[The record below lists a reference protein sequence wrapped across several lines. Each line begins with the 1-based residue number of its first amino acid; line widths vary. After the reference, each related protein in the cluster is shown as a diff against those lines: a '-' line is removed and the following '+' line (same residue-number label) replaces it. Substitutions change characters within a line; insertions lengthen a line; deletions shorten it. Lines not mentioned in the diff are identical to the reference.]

1 MWRTGKIIVVQTVK
15 VGYTTIMG
23 KEIALPFEQVRS
35 IFPFSMLSEDQL
47 RECIRGCD
55 YLELLPETKI
65 FNRGELA
72 DKLFFILDGTVKI
85 STFIKGSQFFDTILK
100 KGDHFGEEAIHGS
113 LIRKSNA
120 EGIEHTRLLTIGD
133 DQIQRLMRAIPPL
146 DSAFSLF
153 HQTSQVVQK
162 TRLPWLTQ
170 RESVQLACKRHKII
184 PLLRLLFFNI
194 LGLVAFSL
202 ILFTAFS
209 SDPFSI
215 FLMVLSIVALIGGF
229 LTSLWA
235 VAEWSNDYFIITSDR
250 VLAQRQLY
258 GFFDSRQES
267 PISAILST
275 GFDTTLVGRLVGFG
289 KVFLRSYTGEISFKY
304 LPYPQT
310 IFDLLEYQREK
321 VSVDKKVDEKRTIH
335 ETLSKRLSGANGGE
349 VRPELVPNEGL
360 NEMMIYQSGSIL
372 DWLARFF
379 QLRQVKG
386 SSVVYRTHWWI
397 LFRKTILPFILFL
410 VLVVGTICRLVG
422 LFSTIPETVFYTA
435 VLILTIGDS
444 LWWFYQYTDW
454 HNDQYILTKDQILDI
469 SRKPLGYE
477 DRRSAP
483 VKNIQTVEFKRKG
496 LIGLLLNFGTVHIQI
511 GNEELTFDNVYS
523 PSQIQGEV
531 YLHLKRYQEEQQR
544 LEGQK
549 LAEWITTYDDL
560 RKDPGRENQNS
571 PK

>member
-1 MWRTGKIIVVQTVK
+1 MIVVQTVK

-23 KEIALPFEQVRS
+23 REITLLFEQVRS

-47 RECIRGCD
+47 RECIRDCD
-55 YLELLPETKI
+55 YLELLPGTKI

-72 DKLFFILDGTVKI
+72 DKFFFILDGTVKVSDI
-85 STFIKGSQFFDTILK
+85 KKGLQVINTFLK
-100 KGDHFGEEAIHGS
+100 KDDHFGEEAIHGS
-113 LIRKSNA
+113 LIRKSSA
-120 EGIEHTRLLTIGD
+120 ESIERTRLLTIGH
-133 DQIQRLMRAIPPL
+133 DQLQRLIKANPL
-146 DSAFSLF
+146 LDAAFSLF
-153 HQTSQVVQK
+153 YQTSQVVQK
-162 TRLPWLTQ
+162 THLSWLTQ
-170 RESVQLACKRHKII
+170 KESVQLACKRHKII

-194 LGLVAFSL
+194 LGLAAFSL

-215 FLMVLSIVALIGGF
+215 FLMVLAILALLGGF

-250 VLAQRQLY
+250 VLVQRQLY

-275 GFDTTLVGRLVGFG
+275 GFDTTLVGRLIGFG

-321 VSVDKKVDEKRTIH
+321 VSAYKKVDEKRVIQ
-335 ETLSKRLSGANGGE
+335 ETLSNRLSGTNESETRPNRVPSE
-349 VRPELVPNEGL
+349 VL

-386 SSVVYRTHWWI
+386 SSVIYRTHWWI
-397 LFRKTILPFILFL
+397 LFRKTIFPFILLL
-410 VLVVGTICRLVG
+410 VLLVGTIFRLVG
-422 LFSTIPETVFYTA
+422 MFSTIPETVFYTA
-435 VLILTIGDS
+435 VLILTIGVS
-444 LWWFYQYTDW
+444 LWWFYQYADW
-454 HNDQYILTKDQILDI
+454 HNDQYILTKDQILDV

-496 LIGLLLNFGTVHIQI
+496 LIGLLLNFGTVRIQI

-560 RKDPGRENQNS
+560 KKEPGRENQNQS
-571 PK
+571 K